1 MSGIAGVFHVD
12 GRPAD
17 ARLVERM
24 ARALAHRGPDGET
37 CWVTGSIGLA
47 HRRLASLLDDD
58 KPPLIDAE
66 GRAVVVDGR
75 LDAPLER
82 LRRLGSAFVD
92 DAVGEFAVAAWDAPA
107 RTLLCARD
115 TFGAKPLYVHWD
127 GRRLLFASEVG
138 ALFHDASIRRRPDA
152 ATIADYLLMDFRDPG
167 ATFFDGIRRVPPGH
181 VLSVGPRGLSVRR
194 AWTPDGATRAHSA
207 EDLAHDFAAR
217 FRDAVGARLIDAS
230 SPGILLS
237 GGIDSTLVA
246 AVAGAMRGHDRSMN
260 ALTYLH
266 DGFLV
271 EDWEAIT
278 ALTTAGA
285 IAAPRTRAGLPLLE
299 MLLASPE
306 PPNDEAHPVLT
317 ALLAP
322 GAARDFRVLLTG
334 IGGDQLSSAGERG
347 ALADRVRAGRASR
360 AWREARALANAY
372 GNGGRTATVDVL
384 WSALSPRLRRTVRGL
399 AGRDAPPWLRPSV
412 ARLRRPA
419 PRDSARF
426 ETRMAAAMWRALTA
440 PVLAFAL
447 EKLDAESARLEIEP
461 RHPYLDRRVVE
472 CLLAVPQDVFVRHGY
487 RKQFVQ
493 RALRCALPLRSAE
506 QQAEYVSSADPAT
519 ALRDDAARIEREL
532 FCADAPVFE
541 YVDRAYAARMRDD
554 YVAGRGRYGARLS
567 SFVLLN
573 AWLRQAFGA

>member
-1 MSGIAGVFHVD
+1 MSGIAGVFHAD

-24 ARALAHRGPDGET
+24 AAALAHRGPDGET

-47 HRRLASLLDDD
+47 HRRLASLSPED
-58 KPPLIDAE
+58 KPPLFDGD
-66 GRAVVVDGR
+66 GRAVIVDGW
-75 LDAPLER
+75 LDEPLER
-82 LRRLGSAFVD
+82 LRRWGSAFVD

-115 TFGAKPLYVHWD
+115 TFGVKPLYVHWD
-127 GRRLLFASEVG
+127 GRRLLFASEIG
-138 ALFHDASIRRRPDA
+138 ALLQDVSVPRRPDA

-194 AWTPDGATRAHSA
+194 GWTPDGATRARSADDHSS
-207 EDLAHDFAAR
+207 DVAAR
-217 FRDAVGARLIDAS
+217 FRQAVSDRLVDAS
-230 SPGILLS
+230 SVGILLS

-246 AVAGAMRGHDRSMN
+246 AVAGMVRDHDHTIN

-271 EDWEAIT
+271 EDWQAIT
-278 ALTTAGA
+278 ALAAAGA
-285 IAAPRTRAGLPLLE
+285 IGPPRARGGLPLLE
-299 MLLASPE
+299 MLLASAE
-306 PPNDEAHPVLT
+306 PPNDEAHPVLP
-317 ALLAP
+317 ALLDPEVSA
-322 GAARDFRVLLTG
+322 DFRVLLTG

-347 ALADRVRAGRASR
+347 ALSDRLRSGHVGQ
-360 AWREARALANAY
+360 AWRQAQALALAY
-372 GNGGRTATVDVL
+372 GNGGHGPAADVL
-384 WSALSPRLRRTVRGL
+384 WSALSPRLRRTARRL
-399 AGRDAPPWLRPSV
+399 AARDAPAWLRPGV
-412 ARLRRPA
+412 ARSRRPA
-419 PRDSARF
+419 PADSARF

-440 PVLAFAL
+440 PTLAFAL
-447 EKLDAESARLEIEP
+447 EKLDAEAARLEIEP

-472 CLLAVPQDVFVRHGY
+472 SVLTVPPDVFVHRGY

-493 RALRCALPLRSAE
+493 HALAGVLPVRTIERPAE
-506 QQAEYVSSADPAT
+506 HVPSADPES

-532 FCADAPVFE
+532 FGPEAPVFE
-541 YVDRAYAARMRDD
+541 YVDRAWAVRMRDD

-573 AWLRQAFGA
+573 AWLRRTFGA